1 VAEYVNTTNHAQQVG
16 SGAFIA
22 PYGKGQA
29 DPKDEHD
36 KALIEDGALIPAKP
50 QRKNEES

>member
-22 PYGKGQA
+22 PYGKGSV
-29 DPKDEHD
+29 DPKDDHD
-36 KALIEDGALIPAKP
+36 KALIEDGTLIPAKAE
-50 QRKNEES
+50 KEK

>member
-16 SGAFIA
+16 SGAFID
-22 PYGKGQA
+22 PYGRGQA

-36 KALIEDGALIPAKP
+36 KALIEDGTLIPARA
-50 QRKNEES
+50 QRKSEES